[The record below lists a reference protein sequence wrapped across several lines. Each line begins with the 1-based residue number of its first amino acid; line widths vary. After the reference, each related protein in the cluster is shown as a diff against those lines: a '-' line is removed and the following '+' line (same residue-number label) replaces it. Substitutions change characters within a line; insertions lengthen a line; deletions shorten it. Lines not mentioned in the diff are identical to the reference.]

1 MAAKTTQDRIQSII
15 DDAEVLPTIPVVA
28 VSILRM
34 AQDPRVSIEKMASL
48 IEKDPALAAKT
59 LRLANSSYYGAGQPI
74 VNLQQA
80 LVRLGIRATA
90 VLALSFTL
98 VETCK
103 KEAGAGVDY
112 GAFWER
118 SLVTSVCAR
127 RIATCSVRQLVD
139 YAFVTALLADVA
151 CPFLSKMFPGQYGK
165 VEGRLRSTSEDLA
178 TIESRMLGVNHAEV
192 GAVLLRRWH
201 VPEDVVKAVGA
212 HHNPEG
218 LPPDCDAFTIS
229 AVVNAASRLAD
240 IMTRGSTEHWVKEL
254 TAVFEK
260 RFSFKPSHV
269 DVILRAIGPEVQSVA
284 KMLGIP
290 LPPVDQIQAEAK
302 TELLR
307 AALAATQ
314 KDAPAKVES
323 S

>member
-1 MAAKTTQDRIQSII
+1 MAVKAKQDRIQSLI
-15 DDAEVLPTIPVVA
+15 DDAAVLPSIPAVA
-28 VSILRM
+28 LSILRL

-59 LRLANSSYYGAGQPI
+59 LRLANSSYYGSGQPI
-74 VNLQQA
+74 INLQQA

-103 KEAGAGVDY
+103 KGAGAGVDFA
-112 GAFWER
+112 AFWER

-127 RIATCSVRQLVD
+127 RIAGCSVRQLVD
-139 YAFVTALLADVA
+139 HAFVAALLADVA
-151 CPFLSKMFPGQYGK
+151 CPFLSRIFPGQYGA
-165 VEGRLRSTSEDLA
+165 VEGRLKSTTEDLA
-178 TIESRMLGVNHAEV
+178 AIESRILGVNHAEV

-212 HHNPEG
+212 HHDPES
-218 LPPDCDAFTIS
+218 LPPDSDAFTIGS
-229 AVVNAASRLAD
+229 VVNAASRLAD
-240 IMTRGSTEHWVKEL
+240 IMTRGSTERWVNEL
-254 TAVFEK
+254 TAVFER

-269 DVILRAIGPEVQSVA
+269 DVILQAIGPEVQSVA
-284 KMLGIP
+284 KMLGVP

-302 TELLR
+302 AELLR

-314 KDAPAKVES
+314 QDAPAKVES